1 MNKKRIL
8 IVDDDIPLT
17 QSVKINLEE
26 TGDYNVLVENRSANA
41 VATARAFRPDLVLL
55 DYIMPG
61 LDGGDVCTRF
71 RDDPFLRDVPVIM
84 ITALLSNGE
93 MGANGSVFR
102 NGHIMVAKPIK
113 LQKLKSCIEEQL
125 AGVAT

>member
-1 MNKKRIL
+1 MNKKRVL
-8 IVDDDIPLT
+8 IVDDDIALS

-26 TGDYNVLVENRSANA
+26 TGEYEVRVENCSSHA
-41 VATARAFRPDLVLL
+41 VPTAHEFQPDVVLL

-71 RDDPFLRDVPVIM
+71 REDPELRQLPVIM
-84 ITALLSNGE
+84 MTALVSNSETGE
-93 MGANGSVFR
+93 TGSIYR

-113 LQKLKSCIEEQL
+113 LNKLTACIDAQI
-125 AGVAT
+125 AAATA